1 MRPEPTDL
9 IQSVSRALR
18 VLEQVTQADR
28 PLPVKAIA
36 RRCEINLATAYHLV
50 RTLCYEGYL
59 VRLPGG
65 SYVAGPQVAERFH
78 ELVSSF
84 QRPPA
89 AISVLRHLAAT
100 SGHSAYLG
108 RIADD
113 RMVITDVVEGPG
125 SPWLEDLQVGLETAA
140 HATAVGK
147 ALLTTMSSA
156 DRRRLLAQ
164 QGLRPYTSR
173 TASDLAALDGRLRGL
188 GPGDIVVEHG
198 EFRENVACASI
209 ATAADDAGGWWAI
222 GVTTR
227 GLDLPDQLLA
237 GLRQAAADLGGVARP
252 GMASPAGLFETQPGC
267 TENGR
272 RHHDPPAS

>member
-28 PLPVKAIA
+28 PLPVKVIA

-59 VRLPGG
+59 VRQPGG
-65 SYVAGPQVAERFH
+65 SYSAGAKVAERFH
-78 ELVSSF
+78 ELVTSF
-84 QRPPA
+84 QCPPPA
-89 AISVLRHLAAT
+89 VAVVRHLAAA

-108 RIADD
+108 RIAGD
-113 RMVITDVVEGPG
+113 RMVITEVVEGPS

-147 ALLTTMSSA
+147 ALLTTMSAA
-156 DRRRLLAQ
+156 DRRRIFAQ
-164 QGLRPYTSR
+164 QGMRPYTSR
-173 TASDLAALDGRLRGL
+173 TASDLAALNGELHGL
-188 GPGDIVVEHG
+188 VPGDLVIEHG
-198 EFRENVACASI
+198 EFRENVACAGI
-209 ATAADDAGGWWAI
+209 ATEAGEPGGWWAI

-227 GLDLPDQLLA
+227 GLDLPEQLLA
-237 GLRQAAADLGGVARP
+237 VLRQAAADLGGVTRQA
-252 GMASPAGLFETQPGC
+252 MAQLTALPDAGHRGNQYE
-267 TENGR
+267 R
-272 RHHDPPAS
+272 RAHNSR

>member
-28 PLPVKAIA
+28 PLPVKVIA
-36 RRCEINLATAYHLV
+36 RKCGINLATAYHLV

-59 VRLPGG
+59 VRLPDG
-65 SYVAGPQVAERFH
+65 SYAAGTEVAERFH

-89 AISVLRHLAAT
+89 AAAVLRHLAAV

-113 RMVITDVVEGPG
+113 RMIITDVVEGPG
-125 SPWLEDLQVGLETAA
+125 SPWLEDLQVGLESAA

-147 ALLTTMSSA
+147 ALLTTMSPA
-156 DRRRLLAQ
+156 DRRRLIAQ
-164 QGLRPYTSR
+164 QGMRPYTCR
-173 TASDLAALDGRLRGL
+173 TATDLVTLDDVLHGLR
-188 GPGDIVVEHG
+188 PGDLVVEHG
-198 EFRENVACASI
+198 EFRDEVACAGI
-209 ATAADDAGGWWAI
+209 ATTVDSSGSWWAI

-227 GLDLPDQLLA
+227 GLELPDGLLA
-237 GLRQAAADLGGVARP
+237 GLGRAAADLGGLSRQRIAQ
-252 GMASPAGLFETQPGC
+252 PAAAGEG
-267 TENGR
+267 ER
-272 RHHDPPAS
+272 RG

>member
-28 PLPVKAIA
+28 PLPVKVIA
-36 RRCEINLATAYHLV
+36 RKCEINLATAYHLV

-65 SYVAGPQVAERFH
+65 SYAAGPEVAERFH

-84 QRPPA
+84 QRPPSA
-89 AISVLRHLAAT
+89 VAVLRHLSAV

-113 RMVITDVVEGPG
+113 RMIITDVAEGPG

-147 ALLTTMSSA
+147 ALLTTMSA
-156 DRRRLLAQ
+156 AERRRLIAQ

-173 TASDLAALDGRLRGL
+173 TASDLEALDDRLRGL
-188 GPGDIVVEHG
+188 GPGDLVVEHG
-198 EFRENVACASI
+198 EFRENVACAGI
-209 ATAADDAGGWWAI
+209 ATAADESGGWWAI

-227 GLDLPDQLLA
+227 GLDLPEELLA
-237 GLRQAAADLGGVARP
+237 DLRHAAADLGGHSRRP
-252 GMASPAGLFETQPGC
+252 MAQLREIDAAAMTGDGD
-267 TENGR
+267 
-272 RHHDPPAS
+272 DPDATGSV

>member
-28 PLPVKAIA
+28 PLPVKVIA

-59 VRLPGG
+59 VRHPGG
-65 SYVAGPQVAERFH
+65 CYSAGAKVAERFH

-89 AISVLRHLAAT
+89 SVAVLRHLAAA

-108 RIADD
+108 RIAGD
-113 RMVITDVVEGPG
+113 RMVITEVVEGPC

-147 ALLTTMSSA
+147 ALVTTMSAA
-156 DRRRLLAQ
+156 DRRRMFAQ
-164 QGLRPYTSR
+164 QGMRPFTSR
-173 TASDLAALDGRLRGL
+173 TASDLDALNGDLRGL
-188 GPGDIVVEHG
+188 GPGDLVIEHG
-198 EFRENVACASI
+198 EFREDVACAGI
-209 ATAADDAGGWWAI
+209 AAEAGEPGGWWAI

-237 GLRQAAADLGGVARP
+237 MLRQAAADLGGMNRQA
-252 GMASPAGLFETQPGC
+252 MAQLTALPEGDHSGT
-267 TENGR
+267 
-272 RHHDPPAS
+272 

>member
-28 PLPVKAIA
+28 PLPVKVIA

-59 VRLPGG
+59 VRHPGG
-65 SYVAGPQVAERFH
+65 SYSAGAKVAERFH

-89 AISVLRHLAAT
+89 AVAVLRHLAAT

-108 RIADD
+108 RIAGD
-113 RMVITDVVEGPG
+113 RMVITEVVEGPS

-147 ALLTTMSSA
+147 ALLTTMSAA
-156 DRRRLLAQ
+156 DRRRMFAQ
-164 QGLRPYTSR
+164 HGMRPYTSR
-173 TASDLAALDGRLRGL
+173 TASDLAALNGELHGL
-188 GPGDIVVEHG
+188 VPGDLVIEHG
-198 EFRENVACASI
+198 EFRENVACAGI
-209 ATAADDAGGWWAI
+209 ATGAGEPGGWWAI

-227 GLDLPDQLLA
+227 GLDLPEQLLA
-237 GLRQAAADLGGVARP
+237 LLRQAAADLGGVSRQA
-252 GMASPAGLFETQPGC
+252 MAQLTALPEGDRSGTQY
-267 TENGR
+267 GR
-272 RHHDPPAS
+272 RAQSSP

>member
-28 PLPVKAIA
+28 PLPVKVIA

-59 VRLPGG
+59 VRHPGG
-65 SYVAGPQVAERFH
+65 SYSAGVKVAERFH
-78 ELVSSF
+78 ELVTSF
-84 QRPPA
+84 QRPPT
-89 AISVLRHLAAT
+89 AIAVLRHLAEA

-108 RIADD
+108 RIAGD
-113 RMVITDVVEGPG
+113 RMVITDVVEGPS

-147 ALLTTMSSA
+147 ALLTTMSAA
-156 DRRRLLAQ
+156 DRRRIFAL
-164 QGLRPYTSR
+164 QGMRPYTSR
-173 TASDLAALDGRLRGL
+173 TASDLVALNGELHGL
-188 GPGDIVVEHG
+188 VPGDVVIEHG

-209 ATAADDAGGWWAI
+209 ATAAGESGGWWAI

-227 GLDLPDQLLA
+227 GLDLPEQLLTT
-237 GLRQAAADLGGVARP
+237 LRQAAADLGGVNRQSLAQPATLLGSDRSGDQDERRP
-252 GMASPAGLFETQPGC
+252 QES
-267 TENGR
+267 R
-272 RHHDPPAS
+272 

>member
-18 VLEQVTQADR
+18 VLEEVTQADR
-28 PLPVKAIA
+28 PLPVKVIA

-59 VRLPGG
+59 VRQPGG
-65 SYVAGPQVAERFH
+65 NYSAGAQVAERFH

-89 AISVLRHLAAT
+89 AIAVLRHLASA

-108 RIADD
+108 RIAGD

-147 ALLTTMSSA
+147 ALLTTMSA
-156 DRRRLLAQ
+156 AERRRLIAQ

-173 TASDLAALDGRLRGL
+173 TASDLAALNDELHGL
-188 GPGDIVVEHG
+188 VPGDVVIEHG

-209 ATAADDAGGWWAI
+209 ATEAGEPGGWWAI

-227 GLDLPDQLLA
+227 GLDLPEQLLA
-237 GLRQAAADLGGVARP
+237 TLRQAAADLGGVTRQAMAQLTALPEGDRSGIAR
-252 GMASPAGLFETQPGC
+252 
-267 TENGR
+267 R
-272 RHHDPPAS
+272 

>member
-28 PLPVKAIA
+28 PLPVKVIA
-36 RRCEINLATAYHLV
+36 RRCGLNLATAYHLV

-59 VRLPGG
+59 VRHPGG
-65 SYVAGPQVAERFH
+65 SYTAGPEVAGRFH

-89 AISVLRHLAAT
+89 AVPVLRHLAAV

-108 RIADD
+108 RIAGD
-113 RMVITDVVEGPG
+113 RMIITDVVEGPG

-156 DRRRLLAQ
+156 DRRRLLAE
-164 QGLRPYTSR
+164 QGMPSFTSR
-173 TASDLAALDGRLRGL
+173 TASDVDALDFWLRGK
-188 GPGDIVVEHG
+188 GPGDLVIEHG
-198 EFRENVACASI
+198 EFRENVACAGI
-209 ATAADDAGGWWAI
+209 ATSAGDSGGWWAV

-227 GLDLPDQLLA
+227 GLDLPEQLLTV
-237 GLRQAAADLGGVARP
+237 LRQAAADLGGVTREL
-252 GMASPAGLFETQPGC
+252 GRAGGTTPQ
-267 TENGR
+267 
-272 RHHDPPAS
+272 

>member
-28 PLPVKAIA
+28 PLPVKVIA

-59 VRLPGG
+59 VRHPGG
-65 SYVAGPQVAERFH
+65 SYSAGAKVAERFH

-89 AISVLRHLAAT
+89 AVAVLRHLAAT

-108 RIADD
+108 RIAGG
-113 RMVITDVVEGPG
+113 RMVITEVVEGPC

-147 ALLTTMSSA
+147 ALLTTMSAA
-156 DRRRLLAQ
+156 DRRRMFAE
-164 QGLRPYTSR
+164 QGMRPYTSR
-173 TASDLAALDGRLRGL
+173 TASDLAALNGELHGL
-188 GPGDIVVEHG
+188 APGDLVIEHG
-198 EFRENVACASI
+198 EFREDVACAGI
-209 ATAADDAGGWWAI
+209 ATEAGEPGGWWAI

-227 GLDLPDQLLA
+227 GLDLPEQLLA
-237 GLRQAAADLGGVARP
+237 VLRRAAADLGGVTR
-252 GMASPAGLFETQPGC
+252 QPIAQLTALPEGDRSGSHY
-267 TENGR
+267 GR
-272 RHHDPPAS
+272 RAQSSR

>member
-28 PLPVKAIA
+28 PLPVKVIA
-36 RRCEINLATAYHLV
+36 RRCELNLATAYHLV

-59 VRLPGG
+59 ARHPGG
-65 SYVAGPQVAERFH
+65 SYSAGAKVAERFH

-84 QRPPA
+84 QHQPTA
-89 AISVLRHLAAT
+89 VAVLRHLAEA

-108 RIADD
+108 RIAGD
-113 RMVITDVVEGPG
+113 RMVITEVVEGPC

-147 ALLTTMSSA
+147 ALLTTMSAA
-156 DRRRLLAQ
+156 DRRRMFAS
-164 QGLRPYTSR
+164 QGMRPYTSR
-173 TASDLAALDGRLRGL
+173 TASDLAAFNGELHGL
-188 GPGDIVVEHG
+188 VPGDLVIEHG
-198 EFRENVACASI
+198 EFREDVACAGI
-209 ATAADDAGGWWAI
+209 ATEAGEAGAWWAI

-227 GLDLPDQLLA
+227 GLDLPERLLA
-237 GLRQAAADLGGVARP
+237 VLRQAAADLGGVTPQAIPHLTALPEGDRS
-252 GMASPAGLFETQPGC
+252 GTAYGRESQAG
-267 TENGR
+267 R
-272 RHHDPPAS
+272 

>member
-28 PLPVKAIA
+28 PLPVKVIA

-59 VRLPGG
+59 VRHPDG
-65 SYVAGPQVAERFH
+65 SYSAGAQVAERFH
-78 ELVSSF
+78 DLVSSF

-89 AISVLRHLAAT
+89 AVAVLRHLAAA

-108 RIADD
+108 RIAGD
-113 RMVITDVVEGPG
+113 RMVITEVVEGPG

-147 ALLTTMSSA
+147 ALLTTMSVR
-156 DRRRLLAQ
+156 DRRRMLAQ
-164 QGLRPYTSR
+164 QGMRPYTSR
-173 TASDLAALDGRLRGL
+173 TASDLAALNGELHGL
-188 GPGDIVVEHG
+188 APGDLVVEHG
-198 EFRENVACASI
+198 EFRENVACAGI
-209 ATAADDAGGWWAI
+209 ATEAGEPGGWWAI

-227 GLDLPDQLLA
+227 GLDLPEQLLA
-237 GLRQAAADLGGVARP
+237 VLRQAAADLSDVTRQAIAQLRALPESDHSG
-252 GMASPAGLFETQPGC
+252 TQY
-267 TENGR
+267 R
-272 RHHDPPAS
+272 RGAQSSR

>member
-36 RRCEINLATAYHLV
+36 RRCDINLATAYHLV

-59 VRLPGG
+59 VRHPSG
-65 SYVAGPQVAERFH
+65 SYSAGAKVAERFH

-89 AISVLRHLAAT
+89 AVSVLRDLATA

-113 RMVITDVVEGPG
+113 RMVITEVVEGPC

-147 ALLTTMSSA
+147 ALLTTMSPA
-156 DRRRLLAQ
+156 DRRRMFAQ
-164 QGLRPYTSR
+164 HGMRPYTSR
-173 TASDLAALDGRLRGL
+173 TASDLDALNGELHGL
-188 GPGDIVVEHG
+188 VPGDLVIEHG
-198 EFRENVACASI
+198 EFREDVACAGI
-209 ATAADDAGGWWAI
+209 ATEAGESGGWWAI

-227 GLDLPDQLLA
+227 GLDLPGQLLA
-237 GLRQAAADLGGVARP
+237 MLRQAAADLGSVTQQA
-252 GMASPAGLFETQPGC
+252 MAQLTAPAERDRGGSRA
-267 TENGR
+267 GW
-272 RHHDPPAS
+272 